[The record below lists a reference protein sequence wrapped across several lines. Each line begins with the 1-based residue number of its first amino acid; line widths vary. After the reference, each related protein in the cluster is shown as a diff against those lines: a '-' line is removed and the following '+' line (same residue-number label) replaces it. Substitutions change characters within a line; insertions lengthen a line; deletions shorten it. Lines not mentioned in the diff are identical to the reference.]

1 MAFIAGPFSCT
12 WNSLACGQAE
22 DGYTTSHQFFW
33 ELIRGDSFGESPQ
46 EAIYRGGEMDISFR
60 AVDFS
65 AAAMQTMFWIGSAT
79 IYTLGTPGRSAI
91 GSSMA
96 KTLVLTAVSGTTA
109 ATVPATLTL
118 TNTMIKEN
126 FPVDL
131 VYAPRLRYVP
141 MRLRVLP
148 SASGVFG
155 TVT

>member
-1 MAFIAGPFSCT
+1 MAFIAGPFTTT
-12 WNSLACGQAE
+12 WNALACGQAE

-33 ELIRGDSFGESPQ
+33 ELIRGDSYGEAPQ
-46 EAIYRGGEMDISFR
+46 EGIYRGAEMDISWR

-65 AAAMQTMFWIGSAT
+65 AAAMQTAFWPASAT
-79 IYTLGTPGRSAI
+79 IYTMGVPGRSAV

-96 KTLVLTAVSGTTA
+96 KALVLTAVAGTTA

-118 TNTMIKEN
+118 TNTILKEN

-141 MRLRVLP
+141 IRMRVFP
-148 SASGVFG
+148 TSGGVFG